1 MNFFKGTFTANTST
15 GNQTVSGIGFT
26 PKAVILWT
34 SYQTGTGF
42 TDGYQYQIGLCDGTN
57 QNSWAVISDEGAP
70 NDTNRTKTESHWV
83 QIANVAGTD
92 IRVGDIVSF
101 GSGQFVINWTTADAS
116 AAIFHFVAF
125 GGSDLSAAVGNDT
138 FAGTFSG
145 TNTNYDAVTFSVS
158 AAFYVCCVTSGDAC
172 NGPTLGWVA
181 AGPPNSGA
189 AVTQGHSEAQVR
201 DAQSTSICGRRQG
214 ITHCAAIFSSTS
226 QSIADDFHYT
236 GFGIIADTA
245 PVAGTANHFLA
256 LGNISSKSAAGLQ
269 PTSTGAQS
277 VTGLNFSPKG
287 IMFLSVGQTSQT
299 TVQTEARFNLGGADG
314 TNQGWAWTGAVN
326 NVNPIRT
333 AIGHS
338 TTNVITCSTPAAT
351 GSSTTT
357 ESQAS
362 LTSLDGDGFTL
373 NWGTA
378 DATQREYLWIAF
390 GDASGSPGTGGQSAY
405 TFA

>member
-1 MNFFKGTFTANTST
+1 MNFLKGTFTANTST

-34 SYQTGTGF
+34 SYQTATGF

-70 NDTNRTKTESHWV
+70 NDTDRCKTESHWV
-83 QIANVAGTD
+83 EVRNVAGTD
-92 IRVGDIVSF
+92 IRVGDFVSF

-116 AAIFHFVAF
+116 AVIFHFVAF
-125 GGSDLSAAVGNDT
+125 GGSDISAVVGNDT
-138 FAGTFSG
+138 FTTTYT
-145 TNTNYDAVTFSVS
+145 TNTTFDAITY
-158 AAFYVCCVTSGDAC
+158 APNLWFYVCCVTSGDAG
-172 NGPTLGWVA
+172 NGPCFGWVA
-181 AGPPNSGA
+181 VGPPNPTITLGSA
-189 AVTQGHSEAQVR
+189 SSQVR
-201 DAQSTSICGRRQG
+201 DAQSTSITGRFQSDAR
-214 ITHCAAIFSSTS
+214 CSNIFSSTT
-226 QSIADDFHYT
+226 QSLASNFYFT
-236 GFGIIADTA
+236 GAGIIATA
-245 PVAGTANHFLA
+245 TPTAGTANHFLA
-256 LGNISSKSAAGLQ
+256 IGGVSAKAGSGTQ
-269 PTSTGAQS
+269 PASTGAQV

-287 IMFLSVGQTSQT
+287 VMMLSVGQTHQT

-338 TTNVITCSTPAAT
+338 ATNIVTMSTPAAT

-357 ESQAS
+357 EAQAS
-362 LTSLDGDGFTL
+362 FTSLDGDGFTL

-378 DATQREYLWIAF
+378 DATAREYLWVAF
-390 GDASGSPGTGGQSAY
+390 GDTSGTPGTGGQSAY